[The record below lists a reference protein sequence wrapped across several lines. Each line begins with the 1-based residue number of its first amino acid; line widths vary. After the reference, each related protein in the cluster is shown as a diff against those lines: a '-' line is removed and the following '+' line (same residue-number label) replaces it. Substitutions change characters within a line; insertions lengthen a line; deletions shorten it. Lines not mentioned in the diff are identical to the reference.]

1 MEAAGVPKQVYRDSS
16 GTSDSPSQT
25 SSGWTVAQILTPIL
39 VAFFLC
45 LAFILYLLYKR
56 GKLSRFASLPFM
68 RGVRRVRRHRE
79 WEVDGEGSFPHA
91 PDAEAT
97 PMISQP
103 HHWNS
108 LFPRNATDRQHL
120 SSRIKQGMVTPA
132 ITTAVRSIRRLFGRG
147 PIPVSRVAVP
157 ETFDIESSDS
167 ETDPFDT
174 LRSNASKTKRNPFAT
189 LRQNVASGSDRG
201 ASSYTLTHPSDGT
214 RDSPTLDP
222 ELESDRGLDQS
233 VASGVGGGGNGADDH
248 DSTGECVILIAR
260 NGQDYSS
267 GGSLISLRGD
277 RSPVEADQSSIEVVP
292 PTPTLDKRPFRA
304 GAYHARSA
312 STPHLPSP
320 SSSTPIS
327 HSFSPSSDDLPSRG
341 APPPPPTPFLLQSA
355 SGIRSRPSGKDA
367 LRTYY
372 TSAAPPTGPVEK
384 QSQSPP
390 DVAPAPT
397 LSLRMSPIQRTRRKR
412 GAYSPPLSPQL
423 RNYMPSFPGRSPPGS
438 PYALPNSVPSSPI
451 SASDPQ
457 NLIPSAVRGA
467 GYNPFQHTRSASD
480 LG

>member
-16 GTSDSPSQT
+16 GTSDSSQT

-56 GKLSRFASLPFM
+56 GKLSRFLSLPFM

-79 WEVDGEGSFPHA
+79 WEVDGDASFPHT

-108 LFPRNATDRQHL
+108 FFPRNVTDRQHL
-120 SSRIKQGMVTPA
+120 SSRIKQGVVTPA

-157 ETFDIESSDS
+157 EAFDIESSDS

-174 LRSNASKTKRNPFAT
+174 LRSKTRRGPFT
-189 LRQNVASGSDRG
+189 NLRQHVASGSDRG
-201 ASSYTLTHPSDGT
+201 ASSYTLTHPSEGT
-214 RDSPTLDP
+214 RDSSTLDAD
-222 ELESDRGLDQS
+222 LDSDRGLDHG
-233 VASGVGGGGNGADDH
+233 VANGNGADDH
-248 DSTGECVILIAR
+248 DNAGDHVMVI
-260 NGQDYSS
+260 GQNFSS
-267 GGSLISLRGD
+267 GGSLISLRRGED
-277 RSPVEADQSSIEVVP
+277 GSPAEADQSSIEVVP
-292 PTPTLDKRPFRA
+292 PTPTLGTRPFRA
-304 GAYHARSA
+304 GAYQARSA

-320 SSSTPIS
+320 SSDTPIS
-327 HSFSPSSDDLPSRG
+327 PSFSPSSDDLPSRG

-355 SGIRSRPSGKDA
+355 SGIRARPSGKDA

-372 TSAAPPTGPVEK
+372 TSAAPPTRPAEK
-384 QSQSPP
+384 QSHNPSE
-390 DVAPAPT
+390 VAHPPT
-397 LSLRMSPIQRTRRKR
+397 LSLRIGSPVQRTRRKR
-412 GAYSPPLSPQL
+412 GAHSPPLSPQL

-467 GYNPFQHTRSASD
+467 GYNPFQHGRSASD

>member
-1 MEAAGVPKQVYRDSS
+1 
-16 GTSDSPSQT
+16 
-25 SSGWTVAQILTPIL
+25 
-39 VAFFLC
+39 
-45 LAFILYLLYKR
+45 
-56 GKLSRFASLPFM
+56 M

-79 WEVDGEGSFPHA
+79 WEVDGDASFPHT

-103 HHWNS
+103 HHWHS
-108 LFPRNATDRQHL
+108 FFPRNATDRQHL

-157 ETFDIESSDS
+157 EAFDIESSDS

-174 LRSNASKTKRNPFAT
+174 LRSKTRRGPFAN

-201 ASSYTLTHPSDGT
+201 ASSYTLTHPSEGT
-214 RDSPTLDP
+214 RDSSTLDAD
-222 ELESDRGLDQS
+222 LESDRGLDHG
-233 VASGVGGGGNGADDH
+233 VANGAGGGNGADDH
-248 DSTGECVILIAR
+248 DNAGDHVMVI
-260 NGQDYSS
+260 GQNFSS
-267 GGSLISLRGD
+267 GGSLISLRRGD
-277 RSPVEADQSSIEVVP
+277 GRPVEADQSSIEVVP
-292 PTPTLDKRPFRA
+292 PTPTLDSRPFRA

-320 SSSTPIS
+320 SSSSTPIS
-327 HSFSPSSDDLPSRG
+327 PSFSPSTDDLPSRG

-355 SGIRSRPSGKDA
+355 SGIRARPSGKDA

-372 TSAAPPTGPVEK
+372 TSAAPPTRPAEK
-384 QSQSPP
+384 QSHNPSE
-390 DVAPAPT
+390 VATAPT
-397 LSLRMSPIQRTRRKR
+397 LSLRIGSPVQRTRRKR
-412 GAYSPPLSPQL
+412 GAHSPPLSPQL
-423 RNYMPSFPGRSPPGS
+423 QNYMPSFPGRSPPGS

-467 GYNPFQHTRSASD
+467 GYNPFQHGRSASD

>member
-1 MEAAGVPKQVYRDSS
+1 
-16 GTSDSPSQT
+16 
-25 SSGWTVAQILTPIL
+25 
-39 VAFFLC
+39 
-45 LAFILYLLYKR
+45 
-56 GKLSRFASLPFM
+56 M
-68 RGVRRVRRHRE
+68 RGVRRVRRQRE

-108 LFPRNATDRQHL
+108 FFPRNATDRQHL
-120 SSRIKQGMVTPA
+120 SSRIKQGMAAPA

-174 LRSNASKTKRNPFAT
+174 LRSKTRRGPFT
-189 LRQNVASGSDRG
+189 NLRQHLASGSDRG
-201 ASSYTLTHPSDGT
+201 ASSYTLTQPSEGT
-214 RDSPTLDP
+214 RDSSTLDAD
-222 ELESDRGLDQS
+222 LDSDRGLDQ
-233 VASGVGGGGNGADDH
+233 GVVNGAGGGNSADDH
-248 DSTGECVILIAR
+248 DSASDRVMVI
-260 NGQDYSS
+260 GQNFSS
-267 GGSLISLRGD
+267 GGSLMSLRRGD

-320 SSSTPIS
+320 SSSDTPIS
-327 HSFSPSSDDLPSRG
+327 PSFSPSTDHLPSRG

-355 SGIRSRPSGKDA
+355 SGIRARPSGKDA

-372 TSAAPPTGPVEK
+372 TSAAPPTHPAEK
-384 QSQSPP
+384 QSHIPP
-390 DVAPAPT
+390 EVTPIPT
-397 LSLRMSPIQRTRRKR
+397 LSLRISPVQRTRRKR
-412 GAYSPPLSPQL
+412 GAYSPPVSPQL
-423 RNYMPSFPGRSPPGS
+423 QNYMPSFPGRSPPGS
-438 PYALPNSVPSSPI
+438 PYALPYSVPSSPI

-467 GYNPFQHTRSASD
+467 GYNPFQHARSASD
-480 LG
+480 LC